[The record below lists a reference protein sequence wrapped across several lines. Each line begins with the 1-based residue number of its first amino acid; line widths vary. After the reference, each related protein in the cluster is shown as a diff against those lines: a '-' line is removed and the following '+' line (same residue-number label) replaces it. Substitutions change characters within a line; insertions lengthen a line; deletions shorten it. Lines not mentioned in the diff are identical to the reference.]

1 MQPSGDDNNTI
12 LEVQAYD
19 WVVRDQFSDDNHAV
33 IHCWALDKES
43 KAHLLR
49 FNNFPVFCHVELP
62 LFVRSYQ
69 YTWKPAAVR
78 QFVSMLSARLGDNA
92 PTRYVYK
99 DSKKLYFYRGER
111 KFPMIQLSFD
121 NLNAMRKCSDLL
133 ANAIKTDDWGFIKCN
148 VLEDSISMVRK
159 LLTVRDIKYTQWF
172 RVRAQHV
179 SDEELRISSIQNEY
193 IAEWDTMEAIPEK
206 ECETWTT
213 KPGILAFDIEC
224 YSDNHRQIPDKYNA
238 LHCAYMISCIYQK
251 YQQADTRKRYGIIIG
266 ECNHIPEE
274 KLAHCEIIKVKD
286 EIDMVE
292 AFGQVVRD
300 TDPEIITG
308 YNILGFDY
316 PYLDHRIK
324 RKLKE
329 WPVMGRIS
337 GERSHMTSKTWA
349 SGAYGHQSINILHM
363 EGRISIDML
372 PVVKREHKLNMY
384 NLDTVTK
391 HFLGKSKHDVTAPEM
406 FTFYENMRN
415 SLTELVQILREGQ
428 ANPELEQNADYITHR
443 TEAQAAFDRAKAETT
458 RVMEYCIQDSELVIE
473 LMEKLNSWVGL
484 VEMSSV
490 VGTTIMDLFTRGQQ
504 VRCMSQLYDLAAR
517 MGHVIDSRDVPAFTF
532 SGGFV
537 FEPRPGLYEN
547 IICLDFASLYPSIIQ
562 AYNICYTTLVPPEL
576 ENVVPD
582 SQCHVIEFDQEEE
595 EGRGAEEDEADEL
608 LEEID
613 EPAVKKRK
621 VTRHYRFKFYKEKEG
636 LLPRLV
642 RELVAKRKA
651 VQAKMR
657 GVKDPIMKGIL
668 NARQLAIKVSANS
681 FFGFLGVQR
690 GGKAPLLEGAM
701 SITAK
706 GRELIGMANNHLT
719 TKYADRGA
727 FIVYNDT
734 DSTMVN
740 LGIKDSSECQYW
752 GERLAHEFNGVKKGD
767 PLPAAKNPE
776 TDVYTEDHPGLFSH
790 PVLRF
795 EFEKAMLMLCIK
807 KKKYAALLIDKK
819 GNYKMKPIRDSNGEV
834 IGFSDK
840 FDMLLRGIVLARR
853 DNCIFL
859 RNTYMAILDVIMKRR
874 GLEEAIDILVDSIQR
889 LLDGQ
894 VPFDELIIIRGLG
907 DNYKSDSYF
916 MKVFADELKRLG
928 KPVNP
933 GDRLDFL
940 IVDRPG
946 VKLLGHKMR
955 LREQYVDGLTS
966 GNPEPIDYNYY
977 IEKALMNPINQLFEV
992 GFKDTI
998 AKLQHVSY
1006 RPTNRHKNIYLDRP
1020 VQIILKMRERGYDL
1034 NLFKQ
1039 AVRHNVM
1046 ELNSPTPTS
1055 RPLQMVIQSAPPTL
1069 QMVVQPPTPTPQM
1082 VVQPPTLQMVVQPT
1096 PPPARLVLQTIGS
1109 KSETPPTRPLSLR
1122 VAQPPMVS
1130 TPSLTMPTITKTPA
1144 PPVPTVSAPNLIM
1157 PNIMKTPPIRN
1168 PSPPHVTLR
1177 VLPSSN

>member
-1 MQPSGDDNNTI
+1 
-12 LEVQAYD
+12 
-19 WVVRDQFSDDNHAV
+19 
-33 IHCWALDKES
+33 
-43 KAHLLR
+43 
-49 FNNFPVFCHVELP
+49 
-62 LFVRSYQ
+62 
-69 YTWKPAAVR
+69 
-78 QFVSMLSARLGDNA
+78 
-92 PTRYVYK
+92 
-99 DSKKLYFYRGER
+99 
-111 KFPMIQLSFD
+111 
-121 NLNAMRKCSDLL
+121 
-133 ANAIKTDDWGFIKCN
+133 
-148 VLEDSISMVRK
+148 
-159 LLTVRDIKYTQWF
+159 
-172 RVRAQHV
+172 
-179 SDEELRISSIQNEY
+179 
-193 IAEWDTMEAIPEK
+193 
-206 ECETWTT
+206 
-213 KPGILAFDIEC
+213 
-224 YSDNHRQIPDKYNA
+224 
-238 LHCAYMISCIYQK
+238 
-251 YQQADTRKRYGIIIG
+251 
-266 ECNHIPEE
+266 
-274 KLAHCEIIKVKD
+274 
-286 EIDMVE
+286 
-292 AFGQVVRD
+292 
-300 TDPEIITG
+300 
-308 YNILGFDY
+308 
-316 PYLDHRIK
+316 
-324 RKLKE
+324 
-329 WPVMGRIS
+329 
-337 GERSHMTSKTWA
+337 
-349 SGAYGHQSINILHM
+349 M
-363 EGRISIDML
+363 EGRISVDML

-384 NLDTVTK
+384 NLNTVTK
-391 HFLGKSKHDVTAPEM
+391 HFLNKSKHDISAPEM
-406 FTFYENMRN
+406 FVIYENMR
-415 SLTELVQILREGQ
+415 STLTTLVDIIRE
-428 ANPELEQNADYITHR
+428 AQNDLTRALDPQYIKR
-443 TEAQAAFDRAKAETT
+443 RDDAQAAFEAAKAETT

-504 VRCMSQLYDLAAR
+504 LRCMSQLYDLAAR

-537 FEPRPGLYEN
+537 FDPKPGLYEN

-595 EGRGAEEDEADEL
+595 EGRGQEERDEADEL
-608 LEEID
+608 LEEIA

-621 VTRHYRFKFYKEKEG
+621 VTRHYRFKFYKEQEG

-642 RELVAKRKA
+642 RELVAKRKG
-651 VQAKMR
+651 VQAQMR

-690 GGKAPLLEGAM
+690 GGKAPLIEGAM

-706 GRELIGMANNHLT
+706 GRELINMANNHLT

-740 LGIKDSSECQYW
+740 LGIKDSRECQYW

-795 EFEKAMLMLCIK
+795 EFEKAMRMLCIK

-819 GNYKMKPIRDSNGEV
+819 GNFKMKPIRDENGE
-834 IGFSDK
+834 ITGYSNL

-853 DNCIFL
+853 DNCNFL
-859 RNTYMAILDVIMKRR
+859 RKTYMDILDVIMRKK
-874 GLEEAIDILVDSIQR
+874 GLEEAIDILVNAIQR

-894 VPFDELIIIRGLG
+894 VPFDDLIIIRGLG

-916 MKVFADELKRLG
+916 MKVFSDELKRAG

-940 IVDRPG
+940 IVENPG
-946 VKLLGHKMR
+946 AKLLGYKMR

-998 AKLQHVSY
+998 AQLQHVSF
-1006 RPTNRHKNIYLDRP
+1006 RPSNRHKPIFMDRP
-1020 VQIILKMRERGYDL
+1020 VQIILKWREKGFDL
-1034 NLFKQ
+1034 NLFKE
-1039 AVRHNVM
+1039 AVRYNVM
-1046 ELNSPTPTS
+1046 KLNN
-1055 RPLQMVIQSAPPTL
+1055 QSAPPTL
-1069 QMVVQPPTPTPQM
+1069 RVVPAPTLRVVPTPEVAPASTPL
-1082 VVQPPTLQMVVQPT
+1082 VTLVLPTVTKPPSPVKLVLPT
-1096 PPPARLVLQTIGS
+1096 PPPSPVRLVLP
-1109 KSETPPTRPLSLR
+1109 TP
-1122 VAQPPMVS
+1122 
-1130 TPSLTMPTITKTPA
+1130 
-1144 PPVPTVSAPNLIM
+1144 PPVPLVLPSPPVPLVLPTPPPVPLVLPSPPVPLVLPTPPPVPLVLPTPVATPRTLSLNVVPAQAAAQPIVAAAPNLIM
-1157 PNIMKTPPIRN
+1157 PNIMKTPPRTPAPI
-1168 PSPPHVTLR
+1168 VLR
-1177 VLPSSN
+1177 VVPQ